1 MKQYRDYFLFSVI
14 TAIMGQIYF
23 FPFEMEFKFSLAVI
37 ILPIILFLFERMN
50 PVILSI
56 LSGIMIV
63 ALRSF
68 AHIFTNN
75 FAEIILLE
83 GPAFFYYVIFG
94 ILFYILNMREKVEE
108 SIFNLVFLVV
118 IDSTGN
124 IFEVI
129 IRGNITSEFDRIL
142 LAIFLV
148 ASLRAVVVSIFVYYI
163 KRSHLKN
170 QKERFRELIFLN
182 AGLNSELFYL
192 KKSGTDLEKMMKLSY
207 EMYEDMNESKNKER
221 ALKLAKNIHEIK
233 KDYRRVIEGINYN
246 IDKTSEY
253 RLSFKELIDIVV
265 HNSDKIIY
273 NSKKQIQLHVR
284 LKEDFYIDEYYS
296 LLIIINNLII
306 NSIEA
311 IEESGHVY
319 INQFSEEENIYIQV
333 KDSGAGIHQEDL
345 KVIFKPGFTTKY
357 DKATGKMSSGIGLNH
372 VKDIVENIFKGS
384 IEVESE
390 VEAYT
395 VFTITIPR
403 MYLEGK

>member
-163 KRSHLKN
+163 KRSQLKN